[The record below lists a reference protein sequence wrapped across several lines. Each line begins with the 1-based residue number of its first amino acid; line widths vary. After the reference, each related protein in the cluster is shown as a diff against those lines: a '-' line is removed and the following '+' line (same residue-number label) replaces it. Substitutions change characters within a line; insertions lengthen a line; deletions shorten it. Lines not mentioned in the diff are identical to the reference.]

1 MVKKNIQNYQL
12 ERNDKTGC
20 FLTIIFQNQQ
30 THLSEKIFLLLPNLS
45 VISLLNE
52 TNLETERSIRY
63 LSFTFIL

>member
-30 THLSEKIFLLLPNLS
+30 THLSEKIF
-45 VISLLNE
+45 
-52 TNLETERSIRY
+52 
-63 LSFTFIL
+63 F